1 MVGEQKL
8 QPRLME
14 YVLRMYVRLFTSCR
28 NNFQRIKLKMK
39 IGTEHT
45 GRINRQERSRRR
57 TRAVALMPSFLFA
70 FSFPSLSPFFFF
82 SLALS
87 QGGGKQA
94 LQASM
99 DEKAG
104 KKFLGSNATE
114 RRCGGPGKEL
124 TGQCGVLA
132 KNARRLWTKRNARVF
147 FLVLFPLSLPLGSGW
162 LAHVGKQ
169 PSVLPHH
176 QATWYY

>member
-87 QGGGKQA
+87 QGGG
-94 LQASM
+94 QAS
-99 DEKAG
+99 AASIHG
-104 KKFLGSNATE
+104 
-114 RRCGGPGKEL
+114 
-124 TGQCGVLA
+124 
-132 KNARRLWTKRNARVF
+132 
-147 FLVLFPLSLPLGSGW
+147 
-162 LAHVGKQ
+162 
-169 PSVLPHH
+169 
-176 QATWYY
+176 